1 MVQPNAHPPSAS
13 LAALLRHFGLPPS
26 CRSVQELRATYVRL
40 AKQLHPD
47 KNGGKGSREF
57 GELHERYLA
66 CLHLLQCA
74 ESHARSAASHFGAF
88 ASSSHGSRGP
98 CTPGYR
104 TRPDQNPGAFAA
116 SFAAGFETRQAQ
128 WTYEEWAAKMR
139 EKMGPTHRRG
149 FDWRTAEREASGG
162 SGNFQTQRREAPRER
177 DSWRKSCRVAG
188 LLGVGFLSAVFMQQT
203 SGDAH
208 REWNERVQRH
218 KQPVGRARETL
229 EDRRDAGGEDTE
241 KRARGTAETARGRR
255 GLPGGASGRSGN
267 EQVGVLGRELLGGE
281 ERTGKQTEE
290 EPPAG
295 EMLRVDDAHHEA
307 ENEFLDLTP
316 RAVSLG
322 SSTRSLS
329 RSLESLRF
337 SPAASS
343 ICDSSLDLGC
353 SPDVKIA
360 CDAPTGS
367 PDSSSSLALSCPSGS
382 PSSLPIVSPRT
393 ETCALST
400 ASESSSGDRE
410 TVAELQQL
418 FSQPEARRAQDLLTK
433 QYRRGTVK
441 RRLRRRSQYGE
452 KEKTTPHVDDLKD
465 GGAAQQLSREGQGTG
480 FVARVVPPVDVT
492 RGHRGVHRE
501 SRYIAGYGGATGA
514 GFDDYLAECEVQR
527 ELAKKN
533 DTKQRE
539 VNGRED
545 RCPVSPTTAAFES
558 VGEVAGKRGVK
569 GGGIGDGETSFRG
582 ERRPRD
588 KASPTSSEQA
598 EARAAADAIGA
609 EFKRNIRARV
619 PTPNAHFRPHWQ
631 IQN

>member
-307 ENEFLDLTP
+307 ENE
-316 RAVSLG
+316 
-322 SSTRSLS
+322 
-329 RSLESLRF
+329 
-337 SPAASS
+337 
-343 ICDSSLDLGC
+343 
-353 SPDVKIA
+353 
-360 CDAPTGS
+360 
-367 PDSSSSLALSCPSGS
+367 
-382 PSSLPIVSPRT
+382 
-393 ETCALST
+393 
-400 ASESSSGDRE
+400 
-410 TVAELQQL
+410 
-418 FSQPEARRAQDLLTK
+418 
-433 QYRRGTVK
+433 YRRGTVK